1 MSEQLSVCF
10 CDLQSQELVLNR
22 FFPEFFAWIC
32 VDFCGNIM
40 DISFRVR
47 VWGPFHRRASI
58 GRASRRLP
66 SYFH

>member
-1 MSEQLSVCF
+1 
-10 CDLQSQELVLNR
+10 
-22 FFPEFFAWIC
+22 
-32 VDFCGNIM
+32 M

-66 SYFH
+66 SYFHQNQHIFKQKCNEKNQFRTINGEYLEKEI

>member
-1 MSEQLSVCF
+1 
-10 CDLQSQELVLNR
+10 
-22 FFPEFFAWIC
+22 
-32 VDFCGNIM
+32 M

-66 SYFH
+66 SYFHQNQHIFKQKCNEKKIILGQ